1 MSFAKDPEIAAEWKK
16 VTVKKAMNPCPI
28 DFPSFIPVIPG
39 PIRFKRNMMDRT
51 IPTSIVAKNML
62 TTRNRSLRR
71 PLVKDRVS
79 FLWKRDGIV
88 SFGPAIV
95 RGLIG
100 LPLPSIC

>member
-28 DFPSFIPVIPG
+28 DFSEFHSSNPR

>member
-1 MSFAKDPEIAAEWKK
+1 
-16 VTVKKAMNPCPI
+16 
-28 DFPSFIPVIPG
+28 
-39 PIRFKRNMMDRT
+39 MDRT

-100 LPLPSIC
+100 IAIAIDPLGLDQVISRGLSIPCVLPVLLVIGSSPLIPTALTLFF